1 MNMKL
6 HYLIIALL
14 FLQFTGCGK
23 IIEKLKN
30 SDSKKDKTEQTDL
43 EKREKEIELKERE
56 LALEKQKQELENQ
69 KSGVNESENTQTREP
84 ESTERKVSKINLKD
98 FATMW
103 WGTIRDGTEWEVSIV
118 SFDGKNFKGRNTI
131 YWKTTP
137 DGFSTN
143 FSGTVNDE
151 TGTVVMYEDKNAKGS
166 GKFTG
171 SINKAGN
178 RMSGAWSRYSDG
190 TTFNWNLEKME
201 QGAQ

>member
-1 MNMKL
+1 MYMKL
-6 HYLIIALL
+6 HYLIIVFL

-23 IIEKLKN
+23 IIDKFKN
-30 SDSKKDKTEQTDL
+30 NNSKSDKTEQSNL

-56 LALEKQKQELENQ
+56 LALEKEKRELENQ
-69 KSGVNESENTQTREP
+69 KSGVQESDNTQSTKP
-84 ESTERKVSKINLKD
+84 EGTERKVSKINLRD

-103 WGTIRDGTEWEVSIV
+103 FGTIRDGSDWEVSIV

-151 TGTVVMYEDKNAKGS
+151 TGEVVMYEDKNAKGS

-171 SINKAGN
+171 NINKSGN
-178 RMSGAWSRYSDG
+178 RMSGSWSRYSDG
-190 TTFNWNLEKME
+190 TVFNWNLEKME
-201 QGAQ
+201 TGAQ